1 MKLFV
6 PPLKPWCRAVL
17 TIAVCGGIVA
27 FNQNFKVAA
36 RADTSPSDPSLVI
49 HYDFTQNPGNVVKD
63 LSGHGNDGK
72 IAQAKWLPE
81 VEGRRGVLRFDGNT
95 STIDCGKNEST
106 SFNGD
111 ATFSLWLR
119 LNAPITNRDS
129 FIFGENP
136 YQQMMFM
143 MAQYNSLLLR
153 YNSADS
159 DSAVIPVTR
168 SILSDKWSQITV
180 VIEYPRCRFYSNGK
194 LIHDAYMPMPGIQEA
209 IKRPKQLGG
218 GKNNGVPFDL
228 SEFKFYRRALSAG
241 EVAADYQRNANPTQ
255 TPPELVVE
263 PNWYNDILTVRF
275 VGKGERYKARRVSI
289 ALRSAKGTELL
300 PAQSLV
306 LSDVS
311 KNASQRYAASA
322 TFPLKSLNGQKF
334 KAVAQIEDSKT
345 IVERDVAA
353 IKPAWIR
360 NQDGIS
366 SKVLASW
373 TPVRASRSDG
383 TIKVGVWGRD
393 YTFDHSAVMKQVRTK
408 GTDFLSSAVT
418 LNGRVDGREIG
429 WKQTRVELNDATA
442 RAADI
447 TGQGR
452 DGGLSY
458 RINSTTEYDGYTI
471 FDCEVKAEQAVN
483 LEQLK
488 VDIPIKSANATLAYS
503 DRGLPKQGVIHIS
516 ETYAGEVKQDLSFL
530 FSQVWIGNRDVGLYW
545 QSESDEHWYN
555 ADKQKAIQILPRGG
569 TTFLR
574 ANFVDTPTQLQAG
587 QTLRYK
593 FALQA
598 TPIKPMLR
606 DAWDLRIMR
615 SGPYGND
622 LHYPEWKTEG
632 KPTLQTLAD
641 YGVRRLFINV
651 NETWPWPMPERKQFT
666 EPLHKLIK
674 SVHGHGL
681 KAHPYLMHIRFPVT
695 VPEYDIYGAQMSQ
708 SPTKPYVQPG
718 SPMNTIPNP
727 RPGPLSVEFGA
738 DSQGAV
744 IYCPKSAAAQDAY
757 MHSLAQRLKLFND
770 DGVYLDGTG
779 QIMPCTNPLH
789 GCGYRDRDGKMHPTY
804 PVFAARELNRRIYT
818 IVKEHDPDAVVD
830 LHSWFH
836 NPAQAA
842 YADIIWT
849 GEQWHHLRLTGAP
862 NDYITAQMPLDMF
875 QAMFTG
881 RQTGTP
887 VEMLSYRL
895 GSTMK
900 VNATSLLHDVPVRL
914 NQSGRGLETLLDGSD
929 KVEKNYFKL
938 LTTLW
943 KVREQF
949 DIDKAQKHFYW
960 DNKDYVQVLGDKS
973 YSTLF
978 HNPNTGVLAY
988 VTNLSPGKQ
997 DVTLRF
1003 NLQKL
1008 GLAGRKL
1015 TITNA
1020 LTGQSLIINEA
1031 GEVTLPLNTEEWA
1044 YLWLKP

>member
-1 MKLFV
+1 MKFFV
-6 PPLKPWCRAVL
+6 PRLKRWGRAVL
-17 TIAVCGGIVA
+17 AITISSMSMAISAC
-27 FNQNFKVAA
+27 
-36 RADTSPSDPSLVI
+36 ADAQANDPSLVI
-49 HYDFTQNPGNVVKD
+49 HYDFAQDTGAVVKD
-63 LSGHGNDGK
+63 LSGHANDGK
-72 IAQAKWLPE
+72 ISQAKWLPE
-81 VEGRRGVLRFDGNT
+81 VEGQRGVLRFDGNT
-95 STIDCGKNEST
+95 STVDCGKSDST
-106 SFNGD
+106 SFSGD
-111 ATFSLWLR
+111 TTFSLWIR

-153 YNSADS
+153 YNSAQS

-168 SILSDKWSQITV
+168 NILSDKWSQITV

-194 LIHDAYMPMPGIQEA
+194 LIYDAYMPMPGIQEVV
-209 IKRPKQLGG
+209 KRPKQLGG

-228 SEFKFYRRALSAG
+228 SEFKFYRRALSAE
-241 EVAADYQRNANPTQ
+241 EVAADYKRTAFPAQ
-255 TPPELVVE
+255 TPPEMAIE
-263 PNWYNDILTVRF
+263 PNWYDDILTVRF
-275 VGKGERYKARRVSI
+275 TGKGASYKGRRVSF
-289 ALRSAKGTELL
+289 ALRSAKGAELL
-300 PAQSLV
+300 PGQSV
-306 LSDVS
+306 VVSDAS
-311 KNASQRYAASA
+311 QNASQRYTAMAA
-322 TFPLKSLNGQKF
+322 FPLKSLSGQKF
-334 KAVAQIEDSKT
+334 NVVAQMEGARNAIEREFT
-345 IVERDVAA
+345 AT
-353 IKPAWIR
+353 KPAWIQ
-360 NQDGIS
+360 NKDGIS
-366 SKVLASW
+366 TKVLAPW
-373 TPVRASRSDG
+373 TPVRTTRNNAAI
-383 TIKVGVWGRD
+383 TVGVWGRE
-393 YTFDHSAVMKQVRTK
+393 YTFSPASVLSRIRTQ
-408 GTDFLSSAVT
+408 GNDFLAGVIT
-418 LNGRVDGREIG
+418 LDGRING
-429 WKQTRVELNDATA
+429 KAIAWQQTAAELGDASP
-442 RAADI
+442 RAAEI

-471 FDCEVKAEQAVN
+471 FDCEVRAGQAVN

-488 VDIPIKSANATLAYS
+488 LDIPIKSANATLAYS

-516 ETYAGEVKQDLSFL
+516 ETFAGDVKEDLSFL
-530 FSQVWIGNRDVGLYW
+530 FSQVWVGNRDVGLYW

-606 DAWDLRIMR
+606 DGWDLRIMR

-622 LHYPEWKTEG
+622 LKYPEWKTEG

-666 EPLHKLIK
+666 EPLHNLIK
-674 SVHGHGL
+674 SVHNHGL
-681 KAHPYLMHIRFPVT
+681 KAHPYLIHIRFPVT
-695 VPEYDIYGAQMSQ
+695 VPEYDIYGAQMNQ
-708 SPTKPYVQPG
+708 SPAKPYVQPG
-718 SPMNTIPNP
+718 APMNSIPNP
-727 RPGPLSVEFGA
+727 RPGPLSVEYGA

-744 IYCPKSAAAQDAY
+744 IYCTKSPAAQDAY

-770 DGVYLDGTG
+770 DGIYLDGTG
-779 QIMPCTNPLH
+779 QVMPCNNPLH
-789 GCGYRDRDGKMHPTY
+789 GCGYVGRDGKRHPTY
-804 PVFAARELNRRIYT
+804 PVFASREMNRRIYT
-818 IVKEHDPDAVVD
+818 IVKEHDSDAIVD

-842 YADIIWT
+842 YADVIWT
-849 GEQWHHLRLTGAP
+849 GEQWHHLRFTGAP

-914 NQSGRGLETLLDGSD
+914 NQSGRGLETMLDGSD
-929 KVEKNYFKL
+929 KVEKNYFTL

-943 KVREQF
+943 KVRDAF
-949 DIDKAQKHFYW
+949 DIDKAKRYFYW
-960 DNKDYVQVLGDKS
+960 DNKEYVEVLGEKS

-978 HNPNTGVLAY
+978 HNPQTGVLAY
-988 VTNLSPGKQ
+988 VTNLAPAKH

-1003 NLQKL
+1003 NLKKL
-1008 GLAGRKL
+1008 GLEGRKF
-1015 TITNA
+1015 TVINA
-1020 LTGQSLIINEA
+1020 LTNQPVAISEA
-1031 GEVTLPLNTEEWA
+1031 GEVTLPLDTEEWT